1 LLSRRAARK
10 HLVAPRHPKYFLR
23 PRSAGSVSP
32 GSGRPVRLHRL
43 RPGGSPQTLQTPP
56 RGGRPV
62 LRNPIEGNTARTN
75 SSHSTGSGR
84 SSRRFPSPAPI
95 PRSPGASLA
104 SRPRSP
110 IFLRPARH
118 YPRLWLRTPL
128 GAGPTG
134 LPPASNTAS
143 PARTTRRSAPVPR
156 IATLPLAD
164 LLLGVLAPDDRPQAR
179 TAPLAD
185 RPIGATGS
193 RVPHQSPDH
202 ARATIHAGHPP
213 GQSAGSRQTPP
224 GATTRPRF
232 RMSPI
237 RFRHFIGG
245 SLSLAFVT
253 HT

>member
-143 PARTTRRSAPVPR
+143 PARTTTRSDCLSTARHFPGSPVIGAHRFPPPTATGPRRLSPVPR
-156 IATLPLAD
+156 TTI
-164 LLLGVLAPDDRPQAR
+164 RPFNA
-179 TAPLAD
+179 
-185 RPIGATGS
+185 
-193 RVPHQSPDH
+193 
-202 ARATIHAGHPP
+202 
-213 GQSAGSRQTPP
+213 
-224 GATTRPRF
+224 
-232 RMSPI
+232 
-237 RFRHFIGG
+237 
-245 SLSLAFVT
+245 
-253 HT
+253 